1 MRVLIAI
8 GCYLMSA
15 WSLSSALDRATRVY
29 RYSYVGGDA
38 YNMIINGT
46 HTTALVV
53 CAAMLALL
61 GTLSLISLQLTR
73 IANALEAN
81 ADDART
87 VASIEADEVIA
98 NEEDEVG

>member
-15 WSLSSALDRATRVY
+15 WSLFSALDRSTSVY
-29 RYSYVGGDA
+29 RYSHVGGDA

-46 HTTALVV
+46 HATALVV

-81 ADDART
+81 ADART